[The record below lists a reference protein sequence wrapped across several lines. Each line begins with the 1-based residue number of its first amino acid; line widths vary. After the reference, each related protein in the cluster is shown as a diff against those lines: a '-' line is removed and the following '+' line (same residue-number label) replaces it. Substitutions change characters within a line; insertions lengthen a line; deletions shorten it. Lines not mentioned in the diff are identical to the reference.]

1 MRFEVVIWISLV
13 WAGLLNASPSG
24 GTATF
29 TKLKLHIESH
39 PVSSPIYHGYTAH
52 RFTVDNFASEKKR
65 ITFTLPFRGISSEDF
80 NIRNITRS
88 FTISPGSQTVTILQ
102 PPLPM
107 GWIEE
112 VKITCDGQQRSIP
125 RGIALRMS
133 ETLNCGLHQP
143 RVVFVS
149 RSINQTTMEKAIK
162 ACAPKGG
169 GSGSSGPHH
178 YHGRGGPHSDVHAEF
193 LSSGEDLPKWPRHW
207 LAYSCYDMII
217 LRGIE
222 WNQAP
227 SDIRSAIERW
237 VLCGGKLAIIGS
249 GYSPPSG
256 WKELDDTLL
265 RNIGIGEVKEY
276 ESDSENTF
284 KEIALWLGADDPE
297 NNQGTIPIFGGLQ
310 KGVDALHHTWNYN
323 DRDFNSYFPVIG
335 EARTPV
341 RLIIIVL
348 TIFVLL
354 AGPVNLFI
362 LNNKGKRAWFLW
374 TLPAIS
380 FATST
385 VVFVVSFF
393 SEGLTPRLKTQSL
406 TLLNQIEQEATT
418 LGAIA
423 VYAPIAPSK
432 LNFSGQTEVTPL
444 FQGRERGPFGGSRQR
459 DSGSNRQVEWS
470 AGGEQRLTGKW
481 VGSRVPAHFAI
492 RKSEHREERLQVDW
506 SGAAPKIINGL
517 GCRITRLYL
526 SSPEGKIYEGS
537 EIGPGKN
544 TLLKPV
550 AGGLKSKT
558 SKDNSTTS
566 LAKQIADLADQD
578 SVNTISP
585 EKVPPNCYWAQ
596 LSEPSPFLEDPLKG
610 RNSRHRTSGHIIGIL
625 AQPEDLP

>member
-1 MRFEVVIWISLV
+1 MRFEVAIWISLL
-13 WAGLLNASPSG
+13 WAGFLNASPSG

-29 TKLKLHIESH
+29 TKLKIHIESQ
-39 PVSSPIYHGYTAH
+39 PVSSSVYHGYTAH
-52 RFTVDNFASEKKR
+52 RFTVHNSASEKKR
-65 ITFTLPFRGISSEDF
+65 ITFTLPSGVSSSEDF
-80 NIRNITRS
+80 NIRKITRS

-107 GWIEE
+107 GWQEE
-112 VKITCDGQQRSIP
+112 VKITCEGQQRSIP
-125 RGIALRMS
+125 RGMGLRMS

-143 RVVFVS
+143 RVVLIS
-149 RSINQTTMEKAIK
+149 RSINQTTLENAIK
-162 ACAPKGG
+162 ACLPKRGLPG
-169 GSGSSGPHH
+169 ASPHH
-178 YHGRGGPHSDVHAEF
+178 HHGASHADVHAQF
-193 LSSGEDLPKWPRHW
+193 LASGEDLPKWPHHW

-227 SDIRSAIERW
+227 SDIRSAIDRW

-249 GYSPPSG
+249 GYTAPSG
-256 WKELDDTLL
+256 WKGPDDTPL

-276 ESDSENTF
+276 ESDSKNTF
-284 KEIALWLGADDPE
+284 REIALWLGADDPE
-297 NNQGTIPIFGGLQ
+297 NNQGTIPILGSLQ
-310 KGVDALHHTWNYN
+310 KGVDALHHTWHYHN

-354 AGPVNLFI
+354 AGPVNLFV
-362 LNNKGKRAWFLW
+362 LNNRGKRAWFLW

-380 FATST
+380 FATSA

-423 VYAPIAPSK
+423 VYAPVAPSK
-432 LNFSGQTEVTPL
+432 LNFSGQTEITPL
-444 FQGRERGPFGGSRQR
+444 FQWREPSLFGGSRQR

-470 AGGEQRLTGKW
+470 VGGEQRLTGKW
-481 VGSRVPAHFAI
+481 IGSRVPAHFTV

-506 SGAAPKIINGL
+506 SGEEPEIINGL

-537 EIGPGKN
+537 EIGPGKR

-558 SKDNSTTS
+558 SKDNSAAA
-566 LAKQIADLADQD
+566 LAKEIAVLSDQE
-578 SVNTISP
+578 SVNTIPP

-625 AQPEDLP
+625 AQPKDLP